1 MALVDWY
8 LPVKQAHLALVGL
21 SGTLFVARGAAV
33 LGGAGWAM
41 AAWARRTSVG
51 IDTALLGA
59 GMALWTMLRLHPL
72 RDAWL
77 GAKLGWLVL
86 YIVLGSLALKRAR
99 TRAARAACF
108 AAALLVLGTLVTVP
122 LTRHP
127 LGWLAWAWGDKA

>member
-21 SGTLFVARGAAV
+21 SGALFVARGVAV
-33 LGGAGWAM
+33 LAGARWSM
-41 AAWARRTSVG
+41 AAWARRASVG
-51 IDTALLGA
+51 IDTALLAAGA
-59 GMALWTMLRLHPL
+59 ALWTMLRLHPL

-108 AAALLVLGTLVTVP
+108 AAALLVLATLVTVP

-127 LGWLAWAWGDKA
+127 LGWLAGAWGA